1 MRKDK
6 FGNVEFLEDGSKNP
20 AFDETQLEDG
30 DNSNNSPSNKDT
42 EDLINK
48 VVEER
53 LAKIKANLDK
63 AYAERDAAVRDRV
76 KLEEEARQ
84 RKIKALE
91 EEGKHKEVAEMK
103 LAELQEKLAIA
114 ESKVTELSRDGA
126 VRNALS
132 GLDFRNERSSQ
143 MAYRDI
149 IDQLIQDPETGTW
162 IHKSGVSIKD
172 FVGQY
177 VKNDDNSFLFKP
189 KSNSGGG
196 SNPTGGAPR
205 IDPNK
210 KISEMSTEEVLQLA
224 AAGKLGSFQ
233 L

>member
-6 FGNVEFLEDGSKNP
+6 FGNVEFLEDGSLNP
-20 AFDETQLEDG
+20 EFQADQLAED
-30 DNSNNSPSNKDT
+30 PSVNNKDT
-42 EDLINK
+42 EDMINR

-53 LAKIKANLDK
+53 LAKIKASLDK
-63 AYAERDAAVRDRV
+63 AYQERDSAVKERV
-76 KLEEEARQ
+76 RLEDEAKQ

-91 EEGKHKEVAEMK
+91 DEGKHKEVAEMK
-103 LAELQEKLAIA
+103 LAELTEKLALA
-114 ESKVTELSRDGA
+114 ESKVTELTRDGA

-132 GLDFRNERSSQ
+132 GLDFRNDRSNQ

-149 IDQLIQDPETGTW
+149 IDQLIQDPETGAW

-177 VKNDDNSFLFKP
+177 IKNDDNSFLFKP
-189 KSNSGGG
+189 KNNSGGG
-196 SNPTGGAPR
+196 SNNLNGTPKL
-205 IDPNK
+205 DPNK
-210 KISEMSTEEVLQLA
+210 KITEMSTEEMLQLA
-224 AAGKLGSFQ
+224 ASGKLGNFN

>member
-6 FGNVEFLEDGSKNP
+6 FGNVEFLEDGSLNP
-20 AFDETQLEDG
+20 EFQADQLAEDPG
-30 DNSNNSPSNKDT
+30 TNNKDT
-42 EDLINK
+42 EDMINR

-53 LAKIKANLDK
+53 LAKIKASLDK
-63 AYAERDAAVRDRV
+63 AYQERDSAVKERV
-76 KLEEEARQ
+76 RLEDEAKQ

-103 LAELQEKLAIA
+103 LAELTEKLALA
-114 ESKVTELSRDGA
+114 ESKVTELTRDGA

-132 GLDFRNERSSQ
+132 GLDFRNDRSNQ

-149 IDQLIQDPETGTW
+149 IDQLIQDPETGAW

-177 VKNDDNSFLFKP
+177 VKNEDNSFLFKP
-189 KSNSGGG
+189 KNNSGGG
-196 SNPTGGAPR
+196 SNNLNGTPKL
-205 IDPNK
+205 DPNK
-210 KISEMSTEEVLQLA
+210 KITDMSTEEMLQLA
-224 AAGKLGSFQ
+224 AAGKLGNFN

>member
-6 FGNVEFLEDGSKNP
+6 FGNVEFLEDGSLNP
-20 AFDETQLEDG
+20 EFQADQLAED
-30 DNSNNSPSNKDT
+30 PSVNNKDT
-42 EDLINK
+42 EDMINR

-53 LAKIKANLDK
+53 LAKIKASLDK
-63 AYAERDAAVRDRV
+63 AYQERDSAVKERV
-76 KLEEEARQ
+76 RLEDEAKQ

-91 EEGKHKEVAEMK
+91 DEGKHKEVAEMK
-103 LAELQEKLAIA
+103 LAELTEKLALA
-114 ESKVTELSRDGA
+114 ESKVTELTRDGA

-132 GLDFRNERSSQ
+132 GLDFRNDRSNQ

-149 IDQLIQDPETGTW
+149 IDQLIQDPETGAW

-177 VKNDDNSFLFKP
+177 IKNEDNSFLFKP
-189 KSNSGGG
+189 KNNSGGG
-196 SNPTGGAPR
+196 SNNLNGTPKL
-205 IDPNK
+205 DPNK
-210 KISEMSTEEVLQLA
+210 KITEMSTEEMLQLA
-224 AAGKLGSFQ
+224 ASGKLGNFN